1 MPLGT
6 LDRSP
11 PPFFKQGASALSKF
25 LLFSALSVFLMVLDR
40 RFMVTQPV
48 RAVLSTVVYPL
59 QQAVVQPML
68 WLQNG
73 SQYFEQLQTVQLE
86 RDRLQSSVIQG
97 LQRSAQVE
105 QLFATGLSAPPK
117 QPKCC
122 TTLPIP
128 TPARW

>member
-68 WLQNG
+68 WLQNVG
-73 SQYFEQLQTVQLE
+73 QYFEQLQTVQLE
-86 RDRLQSSVIQG
+86 R
-97 LQRSAQVE
+97 
-105 QLFATGLSAPPK
+105 
-117 QPKCC
+117 
-122 TTLPIP
+122 
-128 TPARW
+128 